1 MKPII
6 NTRKDLDAADETTRQ
21 KFLTHLAGGINRWR
35 WNGSD
40 WEQWQ
45 DTTTLRRFEYT
56 VADFP
61 DAPVPT
67 KPDWNPDERDL
78 GQKRAAASLSRAQ
91 FKLALLEGGYLD
103 AVEAAYPSWPR
114 NVQIMWD
121 DSSTFERM
129 HPALIQLADQMGY
142 SSEQMDA
149 IFGITDAG

>member
-6 NTRKDLDAADETTRQ
+6 NTRKDLDAADPSTRQ
-21 KFLTHLAGGINRWR
+21 KFMTRLAGGINRWR

-40 WEQWQ
+40 WELWQ
-45 DTTTLRRFEYT
+45 DTTTLTRFEYT

-61 DAPVPT
+61 DAPVPP

-103 AVEAAYPSWPR
+103 AVEAAYPTWPR

-149 IFGITDAG
+149 IFGIGA